1 MRDRDEL
8 GRPIAALAM
17 DQIVPDT
24 DRRCRTV
31 TGPSPLAK

>member
-1 MRDRDEL
+1 MRDRDGMVGPFRRL
-8 GRPIAALAM
+8 PM
-17 DQIVPDT
+17 DQFVPDT